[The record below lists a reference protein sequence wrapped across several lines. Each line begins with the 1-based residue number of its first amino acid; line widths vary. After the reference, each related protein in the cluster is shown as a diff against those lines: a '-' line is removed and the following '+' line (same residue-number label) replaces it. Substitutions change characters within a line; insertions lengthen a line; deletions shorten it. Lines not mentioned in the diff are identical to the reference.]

1 MKKISVIVVAHLID
15 TGIPYI
21 KTLEKY
27 FNVIAI
33 IPKQKSIDQNL
44 LKYFSEE
51 KLLYVSRK
59 EISNSEKI
67 IELLEQIPIE
77 NKIIFLDIG
86 GYFLQIGNA
95 IKDKFGNRFLGIIED
110 TENDHQKYLKK
121 ELKYPVISVA
131 RSKLKENEDY
141 LVGQAVVF
149 SSEALLREH
158 GLLFNSKNIGIIGIG
173 KIGNSQLGPVY
184 EILGED
190 FTYQELKLT
199 RLFIEKQ
206 TLKIN
211 NNRG

>member
-86 GYFLQIGNA
+86 GYFL
-95 IKDKFGNRFLGIIED
+95 
-110 TENDHQKYLKK
+110 
-121 ELKYPVISVA
+121 
-131 RSKLKENEDY
+131 
-141 LVGQAVVF
+141 
-149 SSEALLREH
+149 
-158 GLLFNSKNIGIIGIG
+158 
-173 KIGNSQLGPVY
+173 
-184 EILGED
+184 
-190 FTYQELKLT
+190 
-199 RLFIEKQ
+199 
-206 TLKIN
+206 
-211 NNRG
+211 